1 MAKEEDASTS
11 IADYVETPAESGSE
25 IKPSD
30 QTAEPASEETTGE
43 DTRADEQEIASAI
56 AARKAELES
65 LNKAVADTQ
74 SSLKMS
80 QREFHEMRG
89 EMKALREQQQYADPE
104 KLREQREQMAER
116 FGITTEAIEY
126 MENLVMGQQRYYEEK
141 LTEVQRN
148 AESKFDSIHPAYLAR
163 KDQVEKLKDL
173 PMFKDK
179 SPTAI
184 AMEIE
189 ALESAGVIPKV
200 PTVQD
205 PPKPPAKPAGAKA
218 STTSTSK
225 SKFSDREQAFID
237 AVDKAVGDEN
247 SLLG

>member
-1 MAKEEDASTS
+1 
-11 IADYVETPAESGSE
+11 
-25 IKPSD
+25 
-30 QTAEPASEETTGE
+30 
-43 DTRADEQEIASAI
+43 
-56 AARKAELES
+56 
-65 LNKAVADTQ
+65 
-74 SSLKMS
+74 
-80 QREFHEMRG
+80 
-89 EMKALREQQQYADPE
+89 
-104 KLREQREQMAER
+104 
-116 FGITTEAIEY
+116 
-126 MENLVMGQQRYYEEK
+126 
-141 LTEVQRN
+141 
-148 AESKFDSIHPAYLAR
+148 
-163 KDQVEKLKDL
+163 
-173 PMFKDK
+173 MFKDK